1 MAYKAR
7 HAVPS
12 LIKVKSFPMSNRRHR
27 TSRDHLSGALMIGA
41 LGVVYGDIGTS
52 PLYALKLVLMGHGG
66 MGANPAHILGALSLI
81 FWSLIIAV
89 TIKYVVLISRADN
102 NGEGGVLALGTLA
115 ARGTSRTSRRRAIFT
130 ALAILG
136 FALFCGDSLITP
148 AISVMSAVEGLKTAT
163 DAFDHYILPITLV
176 ILVGLFLIQSR
187 GTHLVG
193 SFFGPVMV
201 VWFLTLGVLGVI
213 HILDEPSVLAALN
226 PYYAAVMVVQEP
238 VKVFFILGFVVLAVT
253 GGEAL
258 YADMGHFGARAI
270 RVAWFGLVLPAL
282 VLNYF
287 GQGAMLLTHP
297 DKLDNLF
304 FEMAPEWALYPLV
317 GLAALATII
326 ASQAVISGLFSL
338 TQQAVSLGFLPR
350 MRIMHTSAKAIGQIY
365 VPRMNW
371 LAMIGVVILVLMFR
385 TSDNL
390 ANAYGVAVS
399 GVVMVDTVLASFV
412 AVTLWRWHVGWS
424 VLVFG
429 SLFLMDAAFFS
440 STLLKIADGGWF
452 PLLIAGCVFGVITTW
467 RHGRN
472 VLFDKLYKNALST
485 KDFLTSLNPNC
496 PRVPGTAVFMTA
508 DNKRVPKALLHNL
521 RYNRVVH
528 ERVIVMRVKILD
540 VPWVSVGDRLEVEDL
555 GRNFYSVVAKYGFMD
570 QPDVPQSLALLAL
583 DGWDIDLK
591 ALSYFLSRET
601 LVASHFP
608 DMGPIEGYVFIALSS
623 AAQNATHYFRI
634 PPDRVLELGTQ
645 IEI

>member
-1 MAYKAR
+1 M
-7 HAVPS
+7 V
-12 LIKVKSFPMSNRRHR
+12 
-27 TSRDHLSGALMIGA
+27 GA

-52 PLYALKLVLMGHGG
+52 PLYAFKLVLMGQGG
-66 MGANPAHILGALSLI
+66 FAPDLEHILGTLSLI
-81 FWSLIIAV
+81 FWALIFAV
-89 TIKYVVLISRADN
+89 TIKYVFLISRADN
-102 NGEGGVLALGTLA
+102 HGEGGVLALGTLA
-115 ARGTSRTSRRRAIFT
+115 VRGSTRTSRRRVIFT
-130 ALAILG
+130 TLAVLG

-148 AISVMSAVEGLKTAT
+148 AISVLSAVEGLKTAT
-163 DAFDHYILPITLV
+163 NVFDPYILPITLV
-176 ILVGLFLIQSR
+176 ILVGLFVIQSR

-201 VWFLTLGVLGVI
+201 LWFATLSLLGII
-213 HILDEPSVLAALN
+213 HIVEEPSVLAALN
-226 PYYAAVMVVQEP
+226 PYYAAVMIIHEP
-238 VKVFFILGFVVLAVT
+238 FKVFVILGSIVLVVT

-270 RVAWFGLVLPAL
+270 RIAWLGLVLPAL

-287 GQGAMLLTHP
+287 GQGAMLLAHP
-297 DKLDNLF
+297 ERLENLF
-304 FEMAPEWALYPLV
+304 FAMAPEWALYPLV
-317 GLAALATII
+317 ALAALATVI

-350 MRIMHTSAKAIGQIY
+350 MRILHTSATAIGQIY

-371 LAMIGVVILVLMFR
+371 LAMCGVVLLVLMFR
-385 TSDNL
+385 TSDSL

-399 GVVMVDTVLASFV
+399 GVVMVDTVLAFFV
-412 AVTLWRWHVGWS
+412 AVTLWRWHAGWS
-424 VLVFG
+424 ALVFCT
-429 SLFLMDAAFFS
+429 LFVIDLAFFS
-440 STLLKIADGGWF
+440 STLLKVADGGWF
-452 PLLIAGCVFGVITTW
+452 PLMIAGCIFGVITTW
-467 RHGRN
+467 RRGRN
-472 VLFDKLYKNALST
+472 ILYDKLYKNALST

-508 DNKRVPKALLHNL
+508 DNRRVPKALLHNL
-521 RYNRVVH
+521 RYNRVIH

-540 VPWVSVGDRLEVEDL
+540 VPWVNVGDRLEVEDL

-601 LVASHFP
+601 LVSSHFP
-608 DMGPIEGYVFIALSS
+608 DMGPVESYVFIALST